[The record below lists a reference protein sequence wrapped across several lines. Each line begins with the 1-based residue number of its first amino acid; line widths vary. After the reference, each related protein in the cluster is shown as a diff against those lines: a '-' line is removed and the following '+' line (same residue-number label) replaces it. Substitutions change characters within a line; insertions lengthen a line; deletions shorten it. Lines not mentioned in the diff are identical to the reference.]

1 MRDNGPVTG
10 RELDLPADEVL
21 VSRTD
26 AGGRITFVNQAFVN
40 ISGFTEDELLGAP
53 HNMVRHPHMP
63 KEAFADLWGTVKAG
77 RPWEGLVKNRC
88 KNGDHYWVRANVT
101 PQLEEGKLAA
111 CISIRSRPTR
121 DEVAAA
127 EALYARMRSGEAT
140 NVKLEGGFIVH
151 QGLGARI
158 TRIANSFKGRLITA
172 FAVTLM
178 LMCIVS
184 LSGIWGMEQ
193 QNERLAFIRDDPFA
207 HATNLKIISDAYAV
221 DIVDAAHKVRNGNT
235 SWDVGTASVKQA
247 RAKITKAWTAI
258 KGADEEGDDDPNEGA
273 VITKVEKT
281 MVAADKD
288 VLALEEILSSQDA
301 AALDGFV
308 KTRLYQVIDPVS
320 AEISDFIQFQ
330 NDEVAVTIAEGTTAA
345 RGNLILD
352 LAILA
357 AAIGFTVVFGWFVM
371 AAIGNP
377 MRRLEQHFDAVAR
390 GDLDAVIEN
399 PQIVEF
405 RRPFAQLRA
414 MRAKL
419 SYAVQERLERERVA
433 GIARARALNEMAGAV
448 EDGSSVVV
456 DQVYSET
463 QDMSGKATIMAETA
477 TRVSAHSQSV
487 AAAADQA
494 LANIQAV
501 ASATEELS
509 ASIGEI
515 ANQITQVG
523 SVTKSAV
530 ADSGKTQ
537 RAIEKLSE
545 EVGKI
550 GEIARLIG
558 DIASQTNLLALNATI
573 EAARAGEA
581 GKGFAVVAAEVK
593 GLATQTARSTEE
605 ITRQIT
611 SIQSA
616 TKEAVEAVSGIG
628 MSIGSIDQVT
638 TMVGAAVEEQS
649 AATQEIARN
658 VTETSKA
665 AQEVSRLICEVSR
678 DAHESGQQASE
689 VKQGAAEIADRVGT
703 LQREMVRIVR
713 TSTREADRRM
723 YQRFKCDED
732 CTVTVGSARYSGQLM
747 DISQGG
753 AGVQG
758 ISGLEEGASGTI
770 EIPKL
775 SIRTSFAVRAN
786 EDGRIYVQFTNPDRE
801 FVKRFTS
808 ASAGMISMKVA

>member
-1 MRDNGPVTG
+1 M
-10 RELDLPADEVL
+10 
-21 VSRTD
+21 
-26 AGGRITFVNQAFVN
+26 
-40 ISGFTEDELLGAP
+40 
-53 HNMVRHPHMP
+53 
-63 KEAFADLWGTVKAG
+63 
-77 RPWEGLVKNRC
+77 
-88 KNGDHYWVRANVT
+88 
-101 PQLEEGKLAA
+101 
-111 CISIRSRPTR
+111 
-121 DEVAAA
+121 AAA
-127 EALYARMRSGEAT
+127 EALYARMRTGEAKD
-140 NVKLEGGFIVH
+140 VKIEDGFIVH
-151 QGLGARI
+151 QGLAARI
-158 TRIANSFKGRLITA
+158 TMIANSFKGRLLAA
-172 FAVTLM
+172 FAMTLM
-178 LMCIVS
+178 LMCIVNI
-184 LSGIWGMEQ
+184 LGIWGMAQ
-193 QNERLAFIRDDPFA
+193 QNDRLAFIRDDPFS
-207 HATNLKIISDAYAV
+207 HATSLKIISDAYAV

-235 SWDVGTASVKQA
+235 SWDVGAASVKQA
-247 RAKITKAWTAI
+247 RAKIAKAWVAI
-258 KGADEEGDDDPNEGA
+258 KGTDGEGDSDPHEGA
-273 VITKVEKT
+273 ILAKVEQT
-281 MVAADKD
+281 MAVADKD
-288 VLALEEILSSQDA
+288 VRDLENILSSKDA
-301 AALDGFV
+301 AALDSFV
-308 KTRLYQVIDPVS
+308 KTRLYQSIDPVS
-320 AEISDFIQFQ
+320 TQISDLIQFQ
-330 NDEVAVTIAEGTTAA
+330 NDEVAATIAEGTAA
-345 RGNLILD
+345 GRTHLVTD
-352 LAILA
+352 LTILA
-357 AAIGFTVVFGWFVM
+357 AAIGLTVVFAWLVM
-371 AAIGNP
+371 AAMRNP
-377 MRRLEQHFDAVAR
+377 MRRLEQHFDAVSR
-390 GDLDAVIEN
+390 GDFDAVIEN
-399 PQIVEF
+399 PVIAEF

-419 SYAVQERLERERVA
+419 SYSTQERLERERVA
-433 GIARARALNEMAGAV
+433 GIARSKALNDMAGSV
-448 EDGSSVVV
+448 ENGSSVVV
-456 DQVYSET
+456 EQVYSET
-463 QDMSGKATIMAETA
+463 QDMSGQASVMAETA
-477 TRVSAHSQSV
+477 TRVSTHSQSV

-509 ASIGEI
+509 ASISEI

-550 GEIARLIG
+550 GEIAHLIG

-611 SIQSA
+611 SIQAA

-628 MSIGSIDQVT
+628 TSIGSIDQVT

-665 AQEVSRLICEVSR
+665 AQEVSRLIGEVSR
-678 DAHESGQQASE
+678 DAQQSGQQASE
-689 VKQGAAEIADRVGT
+689 VQKGAVEIADRVGA

-723 YQRFKCDED
+723 YQRFKCAEA
-732 CTVTVGSARYSGQLM
+732 CTVTVGSSRHSGQLI

-753 AGVQG
+753 AGIHG
-758 ISGLEEGASGTI
+758 ISGLREGANGTI

-775 SIRTSFAVRAN
+775 SIRTSFEVRAN
-786 EDGRIYVQFTNPDRE
+786 EEERTYIRFTNPDRE

-808 ASAGMISMKVA
+808 ASAGMISLNVS